1 MHIAESRIVGLNVA
15 HDGSDRVDVMID
27 RVLVSPNAARR
38 LAVGDKVSLS
48 LTDDGAAA
56 QETRKIVAGADLW
69 ANQTASQAAAEADAH
84 NLRVQAAALIPFPD
98 IYEEHMRTVAPAFQ
112 PATDHEIGIGHLKGL
127 TYQYAYPKGATP
139 ADACRWSHI
148 DETEVR
154 EELWD
159 IQPGDIVYDIGSA
172 FGSYALSALVM
183 GAAHV
188 VCFNPNPQE
197 QDLLLAS
204 ARLNGWGDKVTRRNV
219 GLWSE
224 SGYLNDEEQ
233 TFTPKAAG
241 EFKVTKTTDGRH
253 TQLFEVRTL
262 DSLGLL
268 ERHLGQRTVVK
279 CDVEGAECEVLKGAH
294 AFFSLA
300 QPAFVLIEVHL
311 FKDGTL
317 EARTDAAMGDLG
329 YVPVTKRPYHSV
341 MHALYR
347 MKGWDD

>member
-69 ANQTASQAAAEADAH
+69 ANQTASQAAAEADAY
-84 NLRVQAAALIPFPD
+84 NLRARPGWLPD
-98 IYEEHMRTVAPAFQ
+98 DAVRPEAPAFQ
-112 PATDHEIGIGHLKGL
+112 PATDHEIGVGYLKGL

-172 FGSYALSALVM
+172 FGSYALCALAM
-183 GAAHV
+183 GAARV

-197 QDLLLAS
+197 QDLLMAS
-204 ARLNGWGDKVTRRNV
+204 ARLNGWGDKVTRHNV

-233 TFTPKAAG
+233 TFTKTKG
-241 EFKVTKTTDGRH
+241 DFKVTKTADGRH

-262 DSLGLL
+262 DSMKLL
-268 ERHLGQRTVVK
+268 PWPGRAVAKL
-279 CDVEGAECEVLKGAH
+279 DVEAAEAHVLRGAR
-294 AFFSLA
+294 AFFA
-300 QPAFVLIEVHL
+300 QVQPAFVLIEVHV
-311 FKDGTL
+311 FKSTTI
-317 EARTDAAMGDLG
+317 EQETDAAMGDLG